1 MQGDATIEPDARVEA
16 PVLIGAGARIEAGA
30 RVRATVLGTSA
41 VVEARSELDGAV
53 VHTGAR
59 VSHGGR
65 VHDSIVGAYAVLKP
79 DVSLAAETIV
89 GEGVTIPS
97 GTRISG
103 GRVPAE
109 RE

>member
-1 MQGDATIEPDARVEA
+1 M
-16 PVLIGAGARIEAGA
+16 LH
-30 RVRATVLGTSA
+30 S
-41 VVEARSELDGAV
+41 
-53 VHTGAR
+53 GAR
-59 VSHGGR
+59 VSHGGS
-65 VHDSIVGAYAVLKP
+65 VHDSVVGAYAVLKP

-89 GEGVTIPS
+89 GAGVTIPS